1 MRCSELSVLSK
12 AKLLLIFLLFFS
24 FSYSETVI
32 KLKSYV
38 ETEKSTLTLSD
49 ISRINTDNKRFSE
62 FLSGI
67 TVVKKLKAGEE
78 KSLNRRDILKILKDN
93 YVNLNSVV
101 VEGESVKI
109 KRKEIIFSP
118 EILKKKIAEY
128 LKKYPDIQI
137 DDIRISMKTEKFD
150 RPYRLKIKERSRSS
164 RYLYLTVYLLQ
175 EGKIRRKLSATVK
188 YQRLAEVVVAKKDLL
203 RGELITEDDV
213 EIRKMPVK
221 RNYITD
227 LSLVKGAKV
236 RTLIK
241 KGSPI
246 KLTMIEPD
254 YPVKRKSNVKVIY
267 DRNGIKIE
275 ITGIALENGQ
285 KGQVIKVKNSST
297 GKILSCKVIG
307 KDTVL
312 FIGGY

>member
-12 AKLLLIFLLFFS
+12 VKLLLIFLFFFS

-49 ISRINTDNKRFSE
+49 ISRIKTDNKRFSE

-67 TVVKKLKAGEE
+67 TVVKGLKAGEE
-78 KSLNRRDILKILKDN
+78 KSLNRRDILKILQDN

-101 VEGESVKI
+101 VKGESVKI

-118 EILKKKIAEY
+118 EILKKKIAKY

-137 DDIRISMKTEKFD
+137 DDIRVSVKTEKFNK
-150 RPYRLKIKERSRSS
+150 PYRLKIKERSRSG

-175 EGKIRRKLSATVK
+175 EEKIKRKLSAMVK

-213 EIRKMPVK
+213 EIRKIPVK

-254 YPVKRKSNVKVIY
+254 YPVKRKS
-267 DRNGIKIE
+267 
-275 ITGIALENGQ
+275 
-285 KGQVIKVKNSST
+285 
-297 GKILSCKVIG
+297 
-307 KDTVL
+307 
-312 FIGGY
+312 